1 MLRFLCTEEYLSED
15 SESKDA
21 NGEGIWN
28 STNIANISGDHTK
41 SITYK
46 VTSSVIYQI
55 NSLETESEPYSISGN
70 LRRSVPSPSLRKT
83 KTRSSCKGKN
93 STKSTFP

>member
-46 VTSSVIYQI
+46 VTSSVIY
-55 NSLETESEPYSISGN
+55 
-70 LRRSVPSPSLRKT
+70 
-83 KTRSSCKGKN
+83 
-93 STKSTFP
+93 